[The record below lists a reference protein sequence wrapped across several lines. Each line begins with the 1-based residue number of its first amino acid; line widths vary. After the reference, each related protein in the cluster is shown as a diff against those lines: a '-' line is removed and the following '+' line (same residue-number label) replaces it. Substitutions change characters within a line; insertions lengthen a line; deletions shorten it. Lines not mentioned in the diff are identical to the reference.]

1 MNSNP
6 YLNKRPLT
14 EVVCKHGSSKLF
26 LSAIILGIVYVGL
39 NLLHLIFTTVSSL
52 NTSMPFV
59 DASIFIDESYYVI
72 TIVSALIAVV
82 NSILSFVLYGY
93 LYSAYCFF
101 SGKSNNPNG
110 LTTFTKIFLAQMI
123 IVIAEMPLAVLGTLF
138 ALDDSNDTYG
148 VKGAIILIVSII
160 LIPIIAGVIVLS
172 IFQYKGIKKSV
183 NHAMAAY
190 ENRNVGGV
198 STFVIVITVFA
209 AVGGGISLI
218 LQLMTML
225 LSASF
230 GIYTIISNLTSLI
243 VLALQFTSV
252 IMFLVLIFRYKN
264 DIENAKGEW
273 FYIEQLKA
281 QIRAQEYAAQQAAA
295 QQAATQQATSDNSKV

>member
-1 MNSNP
+1 MDSNA

-14 EVVCKHGSSKLF
+14 EVVIKHVSSKLF
-26 LSAIILGIVYVGL
+26 LSAIILAFVYIGL
-39 NLLHLIFTTVSSL
+39 NLLYSIFTAVSSL
-52 NTSMPFV
+52 NTSIPFV
-59 DASIFIDESYYVI
+59 DASVLIDEGYYVI

-82 NSILSFVLYGY
+82 NSILSFIQYGY

-101 SGKSNNPNG
+101 SGRSNNPNG
-110 LTTFTKIFLAQMI
+110 LKTFTKIFLAQMI
-123 IVIAEMPLAVLGTLF
+123 IVIAEMPLAVLGVLF
-138 ALDDSNDTYG
+138 AIDDSNDAYG
-148 VKGAIILIVSII
+148 VKGAIIFITAII

-198 STFVIVITVFA
+198 STFVIVMAFIV

-218 LQLMTML
+218 TQLSSAV

-230 GIYTIISNLTSLI
+230 GMYAIITTISSIVIQALQITSLI
-243 VLALQFTSV
+243 
-252 IMFLVLIFRYKN
+252 MFIVLIFRYKN

-273 FYIEQLKA
+273 FYIERQKA
-281 QIRAQEYAAQQAAA
+281 QIRAQEYA
-295 QQAATQQATSDNSKV
+295 TQQEASQNSDV

>member
-1 MNSNP
+1 MDSNA

-14 EVVCKHGSSKLF
+14 EVVIKHGSSKLF
-26 LSAIILGIVYVGL
+26 LSAIILAFVYIGL
-39 NLLHLIFTTVSSL
+39 NLLYSIFTAVSSL
-52 NTSMPFV
+52 NTSIPFV
-59 DASIFIDESYYVI
+59 DASVLIDEGYYVI

-82 NSILSFVLYGY
+82 NSILSFIQYGY
-93 LYSAYCFF
+93 LYSTYCFF
-101 SGKSNNPNG
+101 SGRSNNPNG
-110 LTTFTKIFLAQMI
+110 LKTFTKIFLAQMI
-123 IVIAEMPLAVLGTLF
+123 IVIAEMPLAVLGVLF
-138 ALDDSNDTYG
+138 AIDDSNDAYG
-148 VKGAIILIVSII
+148 VKGAIIFITAII

-198 STFVIVITVFA
+198 STFVIVMAFIV

-218 LQLMTML
+218 TQLSSAV

-230 GIYTIISNLTSLI
+230 GMYAIITTISSIVIQALQITSLI
-243 VLALQFTSV
+243 
-252 IMFLVLIFRYKN
+252 MFIVLIFRYKN

-273 FYIEQLKA
+273 FYIERQKA
-281 QIRAQEYAAQQAAA
+281 QIRAQEYAAQQEAS
-295 QQAATQQATSDNSKV
+295 QNSDV

>member
-1 MNSNP
+1 MDSNA

-14 EVVCKHGSSKLF
+14 EVVIKHVSSKLF
-26 LSAIILGIVYVGL
+26 LSAIILAFVYIGL
-39 NLLHLIFTTVSSL
+39 NLLYSIFTAVSSL
-52 NTSMPFV
+52 NTSIPFV
-59 DASIFIDESYYVI
+59 DASVLIDEGYYVI

-82 NSILSFVLYGY
+82 NSILSFIQYGY

-101 SGKSNNPNG
+101 SGRSNNPNG
-110 LTTFTKIFLAQMI
+110 LKTFTKIFLAQMI
-123 IVIAEMPLAVLGTLF
+123 IVIAEMPLAVLGALF
-138 ALDDSNDTYG
+138 AIDDSNDAYG
-148 VKGAIILIVSII
+148 VKGAIIFITAII

-198 STFVIVITVFA
+198 STFVIVMAFIV

-218 LQLMTML
+218 TQLSSAV

-230 GIYTIISNLTSLI
+230 GMYAIITTISSIVIQALQITSLI
-243 VLALQFTSV
+243 
-252 IMFLVLIFRYKN
+252 MFIVLIFRYKN

-273 FYIEQLKA
+273 FYIERQKA
-281 QIRAQEYAAQQAAA
+281 QIRAQEYAAQQEAS
-295 QQAATQQATSDNSKV
+295 QNSDV

>member
-1 MNSNP
+1 MDSNA

-14 EVVCKHGSSKLF
+14 EVVIKHVSSKLF
-26 LSAIILGIVYVGL
+26 LSAIILAFVSFGL
-39 NLLHLIFTTVSSL
+39 NLLYSIFSIALSF
-52 NTSMPFV
+52 NTSIPFV
-59 DASIFIDESYYVI
+59 DASVLIDEGYYVI

-82 NSILSFVLYGY
+82 NSILSFIQYGY

-101 SGKSNNPNG
+101 SGRSNNPNG
-110 LTTFTKIFLAQMI
+110 LKTFTKIFLAQMI
-123 IVIAEMPLAVLGTLF
+123 IVIAEMPLAVLGALF
-138 ALDDSNDTYG
+138 AIDDSNDAYG
-148 VKGAIILIVSII
+148 VKGAIIFITAII

-198 STFVIVITVFA
+198 STFVIVMAFIV

-218 LQLMTML
+218 TQLSSAV

-230 GIYTIISNLTSLI
+230 GMYAIITTISSIVIQALQITSLI
-243 VLALQFTSV
+243 
-252 IMFLVLIFRYKN
+252 MFIVLIFRYKN

-273 FYIEQLKA
+273 FYIERQKA
-281 QIRAQEYAAQQAAA
+281 QIRAQEYAAQQEAS
-295 QQAATQQATSDNSKV
+295 QNSDV